1 MKKFLAVL
9 LIAIVSCETVQDL
22 DLESWWTKIRDKV
35 VNTVKSV
42 WDTLR
47 DVVKSAV
54 NWLKENG
61 YFDLLKNKI
70 IEMGKTAAT
79 AWCSNYVSAELCSN
93 AVEGVVKLAGL

>member
-1 MKKFLAVL
+1 MKKFLAIL

-22 DLESWWTKIRDKV
+22 DLESIWTKIRDAV
-35 VNTVKSV
+35 VDTVKSV

-47 DVVKSAV
+47 DAVKGAV

-61 YFDLLKNKI
+61 YFDLLKGKI
-70 IEMGKTAAT
+70 IEMGKNAAT
-79 AWCSNYVSAELCSN
+79 AWCAQYVGAELCSN